1 MTLPDLDDR
10 ELDATF
16 AWLRAPRITATQ
28 LATATA
34 QAGSAQ
40 AALAAGPPLWRAVGI
55 DPGNDRFLTAPD
67 RDAIATDRTWLAD
80 PSHHLLLAGTPGWPP
95 QLDDLADPPAGLWV
109 VGQADALWLPQV
121 AVVGARAASHAGREI
136 AAEFAERLASVGLVV
151 TSGLADGIDTAAHQ
165 ATIAVGGITIAVC
178 GTGLDTVYPP
188 RNADLA
194 ARIAARGALVSEFAL
209 GRPPLPE
216 HFPRRNRII
225 AALALGTLVV
235 EAGLRSG
242 SLITARLA
250 AECGREV
257 MAVPG
262 SIRNPRAQG
271 CHRLIRQGAA
281 LVETPDEVVELLAPA
296 LARLRAT
303 LDLDAPPVEA
313 PGVQT
318 ADCSDPQGAALL
330 DALGD
335 DAAGIDLLV
344 ARTGLTAAAV
354 SSMLQ
359 ALELDGLVAR
369 LPGGLHVRNRR
380 PPSRNAVSRGRG

>member
-1 MTLPDLDDR
+1 MTLPALDDR
-10 ELDATF
+10 ELDATL
-16 AWLRAPRITATQ
+16 AWLRAPRITAAT
-28 LATATA
+28 LAAATAM
-34 QAGSAQ
+34 AGSAH
-40 AALAAGPPLWRAVGI
+40 AALAAGASLWRAAGI
-55 DPGNDRFLTAPD
+55 DPGNDRFLAAPD
-67 RDAIATDRTWLAD
+67 RDAIASDRIWLAD
-80 PSHHLLLAGTPGWPP
+80 PRHHLVLAGTSGWPP
-95 QLDDLADPPAGLWV
+95 QLDDLTDPPAGLWV

-136 AAEFAERLASVGLVV
+136 AAEFAERLATVGLVV

-165 ATIAVGGITIAVC
+165 ATIAVGGVTIAVC

-188 RNADLA
+188 RNAELA
-194 ARIAARGALVSEFAL
+194 TRIGARGAVVSEFAL

-225 AALALGTLVV
+225 AALALGTVV
-235 EAGLRSG
+235 IEAGLRSG

-281 LVETPDEVVELLAPA
+281 LVESPDEVIELLAPA

-303 LDLDAPPVEA
+303 LDLQATPAEA
-313 PGVQT
+313 PVDPT
-318 ADCSDPQGAALL
+318 AGCSDPAAATLL

-380 PPSRNAVSRGRG
+380 PSPRNAVSRGRG